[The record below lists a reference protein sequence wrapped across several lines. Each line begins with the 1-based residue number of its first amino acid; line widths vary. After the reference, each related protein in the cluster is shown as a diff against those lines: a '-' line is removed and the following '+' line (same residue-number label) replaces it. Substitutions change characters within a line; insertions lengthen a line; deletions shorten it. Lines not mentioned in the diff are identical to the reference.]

1 MTKKYQYNN
10 ISDFLKDDFFIAST
24 LNPTDKTDLFWN
36 KLIEDGLVDID
47 EFNKAK
53 NALINPSYS
62 SSPKD
67 IDNEVNALWNRINT
81 TNTINSQKKKKV
93 KLYIAYSA
101 AAVACFIGLFLF
113 VDKQIPLQN
122 NTEILAS
129 DYNFSKAS
137 RISPSGNE
145 VELIV
150 NDSNEIK
157 IVSDS
162 VHIKNTQ
169 GGVHVNNDLIVEYD
183 LYKVNYLQLIVP
195 RGKRSKIDL
204 IDGSSI
210 IVNAGTR
217 VIYPDKFIGN
227 KREIYVD
234 GEIYAKIAHDEDK
247 PFIVRTNNL
256 SLQVLGTTFDISA
269 YESETSKSIVLV
281 EGSVKIISHQPNVSD
296 AILKPNQQYYID
308 RDESTIT
315 TVNPE
320 NHISWTE
327 GIYRFKKES
336 LKNILSR
343 VAKYYGVTIR
353 CDSLSQD
360 KICSGSL
367 DLKDDINA
375 VLYDISLTTSL
386 TCTYVDNEYQFK

>member
-10 ISDFLKDDFFIAST
+10 MSDFLKDDFFIDST
-24 LNPTDKTDLFWN
+24 LNPTDKTDFFWN
-36 KLIEDGLVDID
+36 KLIEDGLIDID

-53 NALINPSYS
+53 NALTNPSYS

-81 TNTINSQKKKKV
+81 TNTINSRKKKV

-113 VDKQIPLQN
+113 VDKQIPLHN

-129 DYNFSKAS
+129 DYDFSKVS

-162 VHIKNTQ
+162 VHIRNTQ
-169 GGVHVNNDLIVEYD
+169 GGVHVNNDLVVEKD
-183 LYKVNYLQLIVP
+183 LDKVNYLQLIVP

-204 IDGSSI
+204 IDGSFI

-247 PFIVRTNNL
+247 PFVVRTNNL

-281 EGSVKIISHQPNVSD
+281 EGSVKVISHQPNVSD

-308 RDESTIT
+308 RDESRIT

-353 CDSLSQD
+353 CDSPSQD

>member
-24 LNPTDKTDLFWN
+24 LNPTDKTDFFWN
-36 KLIEDGLVDID
+36 KLIEDGLIDID
-47 EFNKAK
+47 EFDKAR
-53 NALINPSYS
+53 NALLNS
-62 SSPKD
+62 SDSDDLD
-67 IDNEVNALWNRINT
+67 IDNHINVLWNRINN
-81 TNTINSQKKKKV
+81 TNAINSKKRKI

-101 AAVACFIGLFLF
+101 AAVACFVGLFLF
-113 VDKQIPLQN
+113 VDKQITLHN
-122 NTEILAS
+122 KKEILAS
-129 DYNFSKAS
+129 DYNFSGTSK
-137 RISPSGNE
+137 ISPSSNA

-150 NDSNEIK
+150 NNDNEIK

-169 GGVHVNNDLIVEYD
+169 GGVHVNNDLVVEKD
-183 LYKVNYLQLIVP
+183 LDKVNYLQLIVP

-204 IDGSSI
+204 IDGSFI

-217 VIYPDKFIGN
+217 VIYPDRFIGN

-234 GEIYAKIAHDEDK
+234 GEIYARIAHNKEK
-247 PFIVRTNNL
+247 PFVVRTNNL

-281 EGSVKIISHQPNVSD
+281 EGSVKVIPHQPNVSD

-308 RDESTIT
+308 KAESKIT
-315 TVNPE
+315 TVNPD

-327 GIYRFKKES
+327 GIYRFKKEP

-343 VAKYYGVTIR
+343 IAKYYGVAIL
-353 CDSLSQD
+353 CDLSSRD

-386 TCTYVDNEYQFK
+386 TCTYINDEYHFK